1 MEGEGEMP
9 YRRFGGGREEQPQ
22 LEATSPQRLRA
33 GPIPSPV
40 EARAED
46 PIPSGTSGGPHHRQ
60 RRARRI
66 RLREREPRESI
77 THGVP
82 IVAVP
87 QWTDQPTIAWLV
99 EERAGVGVRAAVDF
113 EGAVDRDELRRCV
126 ETVMGNGERAAEIR
140 ARVVRWMERVRE
152 AVAGGGTSEK
162 NIWAFASGL

>member
-66 RLREREPRESI
+66 RLREREPR
-77 THGVP
+77 
-82 IVAVP
+82 
-87 QWTDQPTIAWLV
+87 WTDQPTIAWLV

-162 NIWAFASGL
+162 NIWAVIRTSVLGAF